1 MNEPSVFNGPEITM
15 VKDAKHGEWEH
26 RDVHNLYGLYVVS
39 MDTVVDFK
47 ELSLFWAPGCNHSL
61 FWDLTWQL
69 INKKDYL
76 RSADLLLLI
85 L

>member
-39 MDTVVDFK
+39 TDTVVYLKSFDHFG
-47 ELSLFWAPGCNHSL
+47 LLTRTIPCSVISLCHEM
-61 FWDLTWQL
+61 
-69 INKKDYL
+69 
-76 RSADLLLLI
+76 
-85 L
+85 

>member
-39 MDTVVDFK
+39 TDTVLCLKSYEDF
-47 ELSLFWAPGCNHSL
+47 ELLP
-61 FWDLTWQL
+61 
-69 INKKDYL
+69 
-76 RSADLLLLI
+76 
-85 L
+85 